1 MPRKTILKSLLF
13 YFLSV
18 ILFQTGCAAN
28 SINRDDTLKKPI
40 VNNFTKNKNKHT
52 NKNSRKTL
60 SGHGKVADDSFL
72 NKN

>member
-1 MPRKTILKSLLF
+1 MPNILFLKFLLI
-13 YFLSV
+13 YFFV

-40 VNNFTKNKNKHT
+40 VNNFTKSKNKHT

-60 SGHGKVADDSFL
+60 SGHGKVADDIFL